1 MSLEVVCRPKGLIEC
16 EYSTPHTLLARRS
29 TVPFHQLGIYV
40 GAGPEHFMELW
51 MLLLSIIVVVVVVVA
66 VVAFVVVC
74 SFIVNTPLSDPSLH
88 FTRSCCF
95 GGRDDDDD
103 TTSQP

>member
-1 MSLEVVCRPKGLIEC
+1 MRILNATHSPRAALN
-16 EYSTPHTLLARRS
+16 S
-29 TVPFHQLGIYV
+29 PFPPTSQLGIYV

-51 MLLLSIIVVVVVVVA
+51 MLLLSIIVVVVVVVVVA
-66 VVAFVVVC
+66 VVGFVVVVC

-95 GGRDDDDD
+95 GSRDDDDD